1 MKLLEREKNIQ
12 VLENS
17 FDNLSSG
24 VGCVIAISGEAGI
37 GKTSLVESF
46 TENIKNKANVFW
58 GACDSLYTP
67 RPLGPLYDISL
78 QMKDGLLIL
87 LDNKSPR
94 EIIFTKFFEGL
105 QKSEFPNI
113 VIIEDA
119 HWADESTLDFIKF
132 LGRRVNRTCSLFII
146 TFRND
151 GISSD
156 HPLRLVMGDIPSQN
170 LIRVKLLPLT
180 KETVDHLAYS
190 NGIKNLYEI
199 TGGNPF
205 LINELLA
212 NKDESIPS
220 TIKDSILARISRLS
234 DTARE
239 LVALVSIIPTRAEKW
254 LINEIIPLSEVL
266 LDECFN
272 SSILKSDE
280 EAISF
285 KHELTRMAVEESLSE
300 TKRQLFNKEVLQILL
315 RQKKSE
321 NYLARIIHHALRVPD
336 KEVLINYSPLAAKQA
351 SALSAHSLAA
361 DHYQN
366 ALKYIDNLPF
376 EKQLELYEGRA
387 NECFLTG
394 QIEECIKSCNA
405 IIEIFKEYYDPYRE
419 GENYR
424 RLSIA
429 LWYAGYDLKAE
440 ESLFK
445 AIKILEKLP
454 PNKQLAMTYSNL
466 SLIYNWRDEF
476 ELTKEWGKKAF
487 ELAKRINAPEV
498 EVHSLNNIGC
508 RSILAGD
515 NSGESFL
522 KESLAISLK
531 SDFHYH
537 VARAY
542 DNWGVACVWKR
553 NLSDADKYFSL
564 GLEYCNDKD
573 IDTLGLCI
581 AGYNTKTKLHMGNW
595 DEAIETASTVLKR
608 KNVPLINRVIPLYVF
623 TIIRLR
629 RGDPGA
635 MNALNELNSLGVN
648 IGERVEW
655 IVPIKS
661 TRAEAFWMENKPEKI
676 IEEIEPVY
684 NKIKGRYNQWAIG
697 ELAYWLWKANHLPEI
712 PERIAKP
719 YLLQI
724 KGEWKAAAELWKE
737 LQCPYEQALALS
749 EGNEESMREAIEIF
763 DRLGASATSQL
774 IKLKMRE
781 MGIKRVPKGPRKITR
796 KNPKGLTA
804 RQIEVLKLIGKG
816 FSNIEISNQLFI
828 SPKTVDHHVSAILS
842 KLNIRSRTEAAL
854 YVHSKDLFQKIG
866 KTYP

>member
-78 QMKDGLLIL
+78 QMKNGLLIL

-94 EIIFTKFFEGL
+94 EIIFTKFFEEL
-105 QKSEFPNI
+105 QKGELSNI

-151 GISSD
+151 GISPD

-170 LIRVKLLPLT
+170 LIRMKLLPLT

-205 LINELLA
+205 LINELLV

-366 ALKYIDNLPF
+366 ALKYIDDLPL

-405 IIEIFKEYYDPYRE
+405 IIEIFKEYYDP
-419 GENYR
+419 
-424 RLSIA
+424 LS
-429 LWYAGYDLKAE
+429 
-440 ESLFK
+440 
-445 AIKILEKLP
+445 
-454 PNKQLAMTYSNL
+454 
-466 SLIYNWRDEF
+466 
-476 ELTKEWGKKAF
+476 
-487 ELAKRINAPEV
+487 
-498 EVHSLNNIGC
+498 
-508 RSILAGD
+508 
-515 NSGESFL
+515 
-522 KESLAISLK
+522 
-531 SDFHYH
+531 
-537 VARAY
+537 
-542 DNWGVACVWKR
+542 
-553 NLSDADKYFSL
+553 
-564 GLEYCNDKD
+564 
-573 IDTLGLCI
+573 
-581 AGYNTKTKLHMGNW
+581 
-595 DEAIETASTVLKR
+595 
-608 KNVPLINRVIPLYVF
+608 
-623 TIIRLR
+623 
-629 RGDPGA
+629 
-635 MNALNELNSLGVN
+635 
-648 IGERVEW
+648 
-655 IVPIKS
+655 
-661 TRAEAFWMENKPEKI
+661 
-676 IEEIEPVY
+676 
-684 NKIKGRYNQWAIG
+684 
-697 ELAYWLWKANHLPEI
+697 
-712 PERIAKP
+712 
-719 YLLQI
+719 
-724 KGEWKAAAELWKE
+724 
-737 LQCPYEQALALS
+737 
-749 EGNEESMREAIEIF
+749 
-763 DRLGASATSQL
+763 
-774 IKLKMRE
+774 
-781 MGIKRVPKGPRKITR
+781 
-796 KNPKGLTA
+796 
-804 RQIEVLKLIGKG
+804 
-816 FSNIEISNQLFI
+816 
-828 SPKTVDHHVSAILS
+828 
-842 KLNIRSRTEAAL
+842 
-854 YVHSKDLFQKIG
+854 
-866 KTYP
+866 